1 MLPIFI
7 CFVEISDARRGSKSS
22 KLPVISVM
30 RRVFSTPC
38 TTLTYLLPLIHR
50 ISFMKTNLM
59 TNNNF
64 INISE
69 SNGNACP
76 CEEELMN
83 YEVAVASRLTR
94 VFALNYFRRDYKT
107 AVAFMDKLWMDLDR
121 EGFEI

>member
-1 MLPIFI
+1 
-7 CFVEISDARRGSKSS
+7 
-22 KLPVISVM
+22 
-30 RRVFSTPC
+30 
-38 TTLTYLLPLIHR
+38 
-50 ISFMKTNLM
+50 MKTNLM
-59 TNNNF
+59 TNNTF

-69 SNGNACP
+69 SNDNACP

-121 EGFEI
+121 D